1 MPRRPLLSIL
11 LLTAAT
17 AALLATLGQ
26 SHEESPATS
35 AAPRRLLPGLN
46 GDGFIQLPNQWRLR
60 PAGTQIE
67 LGDLPMHIA
76 VHPDGRYLAIL
87 HTGYRDHEVAIVDTQ
102 GVRPRLVSR
111 AVIDEAF
118 YGLAFSPD
126 GKKLY
131 ASGAEYAV
139 VHTFDF
145 RNGHLSG
152 HRPIEIADPKGKF
165 ICGGLAVTP
174 DGKTLA
180 ACGTWGNAV
189 VLVSFEDPAGIET
202 ISLGPTS
209 KELLSEQTGPTFREN
224 EGGFRPSQETASE
237 CFPYACLADPNGQ
250 RLFVSLWNKA
260 AVAVIDLASKKVIA
274 TWPTEKHPTEM
285 AIRADGKALYV
296 AC

>member
-1 MPRRPLLSIL
+1 MSRRSLIAIL
-11 LLTAAT
+11 LLTTST

-26 SHEESPATS
+26 SREDAPATS

-87 HTGYRDHEVAIVDTQ
+87 HTGYRDHEVVIVDTQ
-102 GVRPRLVSR
+102 AVRPRIVSR
-111 AVIDEAF
+111 AVVDEAF

-126 GKKLY
+126 GKKIY

-152 HRPIEIADPKGKF
+152 HRAIEVADPKGKF
-165 ICGGLAVTP
+165 ICGGVAVTP

-189 VLVSFEDPAGIET
+189 ALVNLDDPSKVEMV
-202 ISLGPTS
+202 SLGPTS
-209 KELLSEQTGPTFREN
+209 QELRSEQTVPTFGEN
-224 EGGFRPSQETASE
+224 ETGFRPSQATANE
-237 CFPYACLADPNGQ
+237 CFPYACIADVTGQ
-250 RLFVSLWNKA
+250 RLFVSLWNKSV
-260 AVAVIDLASKKVIA
+260 VAVIDLATKKVTA

-285 AIRADGKALYV
+285 VL
-296 AC
+296 